1 MFLTLGQT
9 RYLLNASNFD
19 GRGYLNM
26 QLTEEEWHKMVDANG
41 HPVTFGNPGCLRID
55 GKIPDGFKES
65 QVFAPS
71 EDRDSLLWKSIED
84 GLKLFGFKESEVINV
99 VRIPIVVQAVRE
111 GVQYLPPRDCLAVN
125 RPHALVAVAG
135 DAAMTV
141 HFWPGRGLNSG
152 IKSGIALG
160 DEIVHALNSGR
171 FVGLPLAAMKEYNDF
186 ILKLQAREHDKR
198 SIPILNQSGSP
209 ETLGW
214 LLSKAYTVPD
224 NVAIEWLVGAMLQI
238 ADRLQERPDW
248 PFEPIANIEP
258 QLRIVLRQMTSL
270 TLKEMAVSFPWPTRQ
285 MGGAEVL
292 PIRSMKPEEKS
303 KWLQQLFTLIGG
315 DDKSKGAVV
324 RSRSPSSSRFEAPR
338 AVSPI
343 PRPPSSPGHM
353 EPTIHRSNASPLPSP
368 VRFDKINLT
377 VPNGNETS
385 GRPRS
390 SSSSGDTSL
399 VRLLSVTKR
408 PGQAMLADAM
418 SLALFRVD
426 E

>member
-1 MFLTLGQT
+1 
-9 RYLLNASNFD
+9 
-19 GRGYLNM
+19 
-26 QLTEEEWHKMVDANG
+26 
-41 HPVTFGNPGCLRID
+41 
-55 GKIPDGFKES
+55 
-65 QVFAPS
+65 
-71 EDRDSLLWKSIED
+71 
-84 GLKLFGFKESEVINV
+84 
-99 VRIPIVVQAVRE
+99 
-111 GVQYLPPRDCLAVN
+111 
-125 RPHALVAVAG
+125 
-135 DAAMTV
+135 
-141 HFWPGRGLNSG
+141 
-152 IKSGIALG
+152 
-160 DEIVHALNSGR
+160 
-171 FVGLPLAAMKEYNDF
+171 
-186 ILKLQAREHDKR
+186 
-198 SIPILNQSGSP
+198 
-209 ETLGW
+209 
-214 LLSKAYTVPD
+214 
-224 NVAIEWLVGAMLQI
+224 
-238 ADRLQERPDW
+238 
-248 PFEPIANIEP
+248 
-258 QLRIVLRQMTSL
+258 L

-338 AVSPI
+338 SVSPI
-343 PRPPSSPGHM
+343 PRPSSSPGHM
-353 EPTIHRSNASPLPSP
+353 DPTIQRSNASPLPSP